1 MRALVDVTS
10 FAGERPTELSL
21 VALMAHRLTA
31 LAGCAVPMLLA
42 CVVPAP
48 ASAQTIAIAGG
59 TLHTVTGPPI
69 EDGVVVVEGGR
80 IVAVGADIEVPADAE
95 RIDATGKVVTPGLID
110 VGTSIGLVE
119 VDLESQTRDDAM
131 GGDFV
136 VAAFDVTDGI
146 NPRSTI
152 VAVTRLGGVT
162 TVASRPVT
170 GLLPGQAAVIDL
182 AGGTLDEMLVRSR
195 AAMMAN
201 YGSGAAS
208 LTGGSRGSASL
219 RLREVLDDAV
229 FWQENRE
236 AFERGQSRPLSHSR
250 LDMEAL
256 QPVLDG
262 EIPLIVN
269 VDRASDILAVMRIA
283 EEYGIRLVIERG
295 SEAWLVRDQLA
306 AAGVPVILRP
316 LTNLPGSFSSLGSR
330 FDNAALLQEAGVPI
344 ALSTFDNH
352 NARDLTLEAGNA
364 TRFGLPWSEA
374 LRAVTLTPAE
384 IYGVDDRYGSLE
396 PGKVANIVIW
406 SGDPFELSSR
416 AEVVLIRG
424 RRMPLTSRQT
434 ELFERY
440 RDLDS
445 GWPPA
450 YTGGRDAA
458 SSP

>member
-1 MRALVDVTS
+1 MSAMNGVT
-10 FAGERPTELSL
+10 
-21 VALMAHRLTA
+21 VAACAIPA
-31 LAGCAVPMLLA
+31 LAICAI
-42 CVVPAP
+42 PA
-48 ASAQTIAIAGG
+48 AATAQTIAITGG
-59 TLHTVTGPPI
+59 TVHTVAGPAIEGGTVVI
-69 EDGVVVVEGGR
+69 EDGL
-80 IVAVGADIEVPADAE
+80 IVAVGPDIQVPAGAE

-110 VGTSIGLVE
+110 LGTSIGLVE
-119 VDLESQTRDDAM
+119 VDLERQTRDDAM

-146 NPRSTI
+146 NPRSTLI
-152 VAVTRLGGVT
+152 AVTRLGGIT

-170 GLLPGQAAVIDL
+170 GLIPGQAAVIDL
-182 AGGTLDEMLVRSR
+182 AGATLDEMLVRPR

-219 RLREVLDDAV
+219 RLREVLDDAT
-229 FWQENRE
+229 FWQQNQD
-236 AFERGQSRPLSHSR
+236 AFQRGELRPLSHSR
-250 LDMEAL
+250 LDLEAL
-256 QPVLDG
+256 QPILDG
-262 EIPLIVN
+262 EVPLVVN

-295 SEAWLVRDQLA
+295 AEAWLVRDQLA

-316 LTNLPGSFSSLGSR
+316 LSNLPGSFASLGSR
-330 FDNAALLQEAGVPI
+330 FDNAALLGEAGVAI

-364 TRFGLPWSEA
+364 ARFGLPWSEA

-384 IYGVDDRYGSLE
+384 IYGIADRYGSLE
-396 PGKVANIVIW
+396 PGKVANIVVW

-416 AEVVLIRG
+416 ADVVLIRG

-440 RDLDS
+440 VDLDS

-450 YTGGRDAA
+450 YTGGREAA
-458 SSP
+458 DSP